1 MAHQITTEVGTEACP
16 KCGHV
21 ADTVSP
27 ECPQCG
33 VIKGKVAQVE
43 QRRAERGERASLG
56 QGQSLERLAA
66 ARTLK
71 IQQQVERLEAFTGFE
86 TRNRYAVK
94 DDSGNQVLFAEEEA
108 GEMTE
113 ALSRFFLKAARP
125 FTMQLET
132 IHGEPVVRLQRPFRF
147 YFHELEVWNA
157 EGMLLGTVEK
167 QFSVFNRRYVVTDK
181 VNGKRYEIVG
191 PLFRPWTFRI
201 LRDGQEC
208 GVIRKRWGG
217 TVREVFTDADAF
229 GVELPPEAD
238 SQLKAVFLGAVFLI
252 DFVHFEDNHNN

>member
-1 MAHQITTEVGTEACP
+1 MAHPTTTNVDAETCP
-16 KCGHV
+16 K
-21 ADTVSP
+21 
-27 ECPQCG
+27 
-33 VIKGKVAQVE
+33 
-43 QRRAERGERASLG
+43 LG
-56 QGQSLERLAA
+56 QGASLERLAA

-71 IQQQVERLEAFTGFE
+71 VQQQVEKLEAFTGFE

-108 GEMTE
+108 GEMAE

-125 FTMQLET
+125 FTIELET
-132 IHGEPVVRLQRPFRF
+132 VHGEPVVRVQRPFRF

-157 EGMLLGTVEK
+157 EGMLLGTVER
-167 QFSVFNRRYVVTDK
+167 QFSVLSRRYVVTDK
-181 VNGKRYEIVG
+181 INGKRYEVVG
-191 PLFRPWTFRI
+191 PLLRPWTFRI
-201 LRDGQEC
+201 LRDGREC
-208 GVIRKRWGG
+208 GVIRKRWSG
-217 TVREVFTDADAF
+217 TAREIFTDADAF